1 MIFGKTKKIKIGDLL
16 IEAGKITQ
24 DQLNEALNVQKE
36 KGGKIGDV
44 LVHLGCLTEL
54 DFAQMLGKQ
63 LNVPFIDLREY
74 SFRSEVVQKLPE
86 KIARRY
92 GSILLDTVASGYLVG
107 MADPSDLAAYDAL
120 TQILN
125 SHVETAI
132 VLQSDLNHVFNAI
145 YRKTED
151 ISSFAK
157 ELKDEIQQ
165 GEDKTEEVKSI
176 SANAAP
182 VIKLLDSIF
191 EDAVQ
196 MRASDIHIEPDENA
210 LRIRQRVDGILHEN
224 IIPGKEIASALV
236 LRIKLMAEMNIS
248 EKRLP
253 QDGRFRVTVK
263 DKNID
268 VRAAVMPVHFGEAVV
283 FRLMDQ
289 SKGIVKLD
297 KLGFPKAML
306 TKIKNIISRPNGI
319 ILVTGPTGSGKTTS
333 LYSMLNELNTAD
345 RKIITIEDPVEYVL
359 PRVNQVQIN
368 NSIDLNFAAVLR
380 ATLRHDPDVIMVGEM
395 RDEETVK
402 IGLRSAMTGHL
413 VFSTL
418 HTNDAASCAVR
429 LIDMGAEGFLVAGAL
444 RGILAQRL
452 ARKICDG
459 CITSYMPTE
468 QEKAWIYGL
477 TAKEHSTFSFKIGK
491 GCSRCNQSGYLGRI
505 GVYEYLEI
513 TPELAD
519 ILRTNDTNA
528 FIKATRTQV
537 GYQTLTQFIFDK
549 ASEGITTLAEVFKIT
564 GEVS

>member
-1 MIFGKTKKIKIGDLL
+1 MMFGKTKKIGDLL
-16 IEAGKITQ
+16 IDAGKITR
-24 DQLNEALNVQKE
+24 DQLNQALNAQKE
-36 KGGKIGDV
+36 KGGKLGDV
-44 LVHLGCLTEL
+44 LISLGCLTEI
-54 DFAQMLGKQ
+54 DFAQVLGKQ
-63 LNVPFIDLREY
+63 LNVSFVDLREY
-74 SFRSEVVQKLPE
+74 AFKTEIIQRLPE

-92 GSILLDTVASGYLVG
+92 GAILLDAVAGGYLVG

-125 SHVETAI
+125 CRVEVVI
-132 VLQSDLNHVFNAI
+132 VLQSDLTHVFNAI

-157 ELKDEIQQ
+157 ALKDEIQQ
-165 GEDKTEEVKSI
+165 GTDKTEEIKSI
-176 SANAAP
+176 AANAAP

-191 EDAVQ
+191 EDAIQ
-196 MRASDIHIEPDENA
+196 MRASDIHIEPDEGL

-253 QDGRFRVTVK
+253 QEGRFRVNVK

-289 SKGIVKLD
+289 SKGVMKLES
-297 KLGFPKAML
+297 LGFSPAML
-306 TKIKNIISRPNGI
+306 TKIKHIINQPTGI
-319 ILVTGPTGSGKTTS
+319 ILLTGPTGSGKTTS

-345 RKIITIEDPVEYVL
+345 RKIITIEDPVEYIL
-359 PRVNQVQIN
+359 PRINQVQV
-368 NSIDLNFAAVLR
+368 NSAIDLSFASILR
-380 ATLRHDPDVIMVGEM
+380 STLRHDPDVIMIGEM

-418 HTNDAASCAVR
+418 HTNDAASCAIR

-444 RGILAQRL
+444 RGVLAQRL
-452 ARKICDG
+452 VRKICDG
-459 CITSYMPTE
+459 CAVSYVPTE
-468 QEKAWIYGL
+468 QENAWIHGL
-477 TAKEHSTFSFKIGK
+477 TAKAPSAFSFKIGK
-491 GCSRCNQSGYLGRI
+491 GCSRCNKSGYLGRMA
-505 GVYEYLEI
+505 VYEFLEI
-513 TPELAD
+513 TSELAD
-519 ILRTNDTNA
+519 LLRTNDTHA
-528 FIKATRTQV
+528 FMQAVRLQD
-537 GYQTLTQFIFDK
+537 GFQTLTQCIFDK
-549 ASEGITTLAEVFKIT
+549 ASEGLTTLDEVFKIT
-564 GEVS
+564 GEFS

>member
-1 MIFGKTKKIKIGDLL
+1 MMFGKTKKIGDLL
-16 IEAGKITQ
+16 IDAGKITQ
-24 DQLNEALNVQKE
+24 NKLNEALNVQKE
-36 KGGKIGDV
+36 KGGKLGDV
-44 LVHLGCLTEL
+44 LIALGYLTEM
-54 DFAQMLGKQ
+54 DFAQVLGKQ
-63 LNVPFIDLREY
+63 LNVPFVDLREY
-74 SFRSEVVQKLPE
+74 AFKTEVVQRLPE

-92 GSILLDTVASGYLVG
+92 GAILLDTVAGGYLIG

-120 TQILN
+120 IQILN
-125 SHVETAI
+125 CRIEVAI
-132 VLQSDLNHVFNAI
+132 VLQSDLTHVCNAI

-157 ELKDEIQQ
+157 ALKDEIQQ
-165 GEDKTEEVKSI
+165 GADKTEEIKSI

-191 EDAVQ
+191 EDAMQ
-196 MRASDIHIEPDENA
+196 MRASDIHIEPDEGL
-210 LRIRQRVDGILHEN
+210 LRIRQRVDGLLHEN

-253 QDGRFRVTVK
+253 QEGRFRVNVK

-268 VRAAVMPVHFGEAVV
+268 VRAAVMPVHFGESVV

-289 SKGIVKLD
+289 SKGVMKLD
-297 KLGFPKAML
+297 SLGFSPSML
-306 TKIKNIISRPNGI
+306 AKIKNIINKPTGI
-319 ILVTGPTGSGKTTS
+319 ILLTGPTGSGKTTS

-345 RKIITIEDPVEYVL
+345 RKIITIEDPVEYIL
-359 PRVNQVQIN
+359 PRINQIQVN
-368 NSIDLNFAAVLR
+368 SAIDLSFATILR
-380 ATLRHDPDVIMVGEM
+380 ATLRHDPDVIMIGEM

-418 HTNDAASCAVR
+418 HTNDAASCAIR

-444 RGILAQRL
+444 RGVLAQRL
-452 ARKICDG
+452 VRKICDG
-459 CITSYMPTE
+459 CTMPYVPTE
-468 QEKAWIYGL
+468 QENAWIHGL
-477 TAKEHSTFSFKIGK
+477 TAKEPSAFSFKMGK
-491 GCSRCNQSGYLGRI
+491 GCSRCNRSGYLGRV
-505 GVYEYLEI
+505 GVYEFLEI

-519 ILRTNDTNA
+519 LLRTNDTHA
-528 FIKATRTQV
+528 FMQAVRMQDDF
-537 GYQTLTQFIFDK
+537 QTLTQCIFDK
-549 ASEGITTLAEVFKIT
+549 ASGGITTLAEVFKIT

>member
-1 MIFGKTKKIKIGDLL
+1 MMFGKTKKIGDLL
-16 IEAGKITQ
+16 IDAGKITQ
-24 DQLNEALNVQKE
+24 NQLNEALNVQKE
-36 KGGKIGDV
+36 KGGKLGDV
-44 LVHLGCLTEL
+44 LITLGYLTEM
-54 DFAQMLGKQ
+54 DFAQVLGKQ
-63 LNVPFIDLREY
+63 LNVPFFDLREY
-74 SFRSEVVQKLPE
+74 AFKTEVVQRLPE

-92 GSILLDTVASGYLVG
+92 GAILLDTVAGGYLVG

-125 SHVETAI
+125 CRVEVAI
-132 VLQSDLNHVFNAI
+132 VLQSDLTHVCNAI

-157 ELKDEIQQ
+157 ALKDEIQQ
-165 GEDKTEEVKSI
+165 GTDKTEEIKSI

-191 EDAVQ
+191 EDAMQ
-196 MRASDIHIEPDENA
+196 MRASDIHIEPDEGL
-210 LRIRQRVDGILHEN
+210 LRIRQRVDGLLHEN

-253 QDGRFRVTVK
+253 QEGRFRVNVK

-268 VRAAVMPVHFGEAVV
+268 VRVAVMPVHFGESVV

-289 SKGIVKLD
+289 SKGVLKLEN
-297 KLGFPKAML
+297 LGFSPAML
-306 TKIKNIISRPNGI
+306 IKIKNLINKPTGI
-319 ILVTGPTGSGKTTS
+319 ILLTGPTGSGKTTS

-345 RKIITIEDPVEYVL
+345 RKIITIEDPVEYLL
-359 PRVNQVQIN
+359 PGIGQTQVN
-368 NSIDLNFAAVLR
+368 SAIDLNFAAILR
-380 ATLRHDPDVIMVGEM
+380 ATLRHDPDVIMIGEM

-418 HTNDAASCAVR
+418 HTNDAASCAIR

-444 RGILAQRL
+444 RGVLAQRL
-452 ARKICDG
+452 VRKICDG
-459 CITSYMPTE
+459 CTMPYSPTE
-468 QEKAWIYGL
+468 QENAWIHGL
-477 TAKEHSTFSFKIGK
+477 TAKEPSTFSFKMGK
-491 GCSRCNQSGYLGRI
+491 GCSRCNRSGYLGRVA
-505 GVYEYLEI
+505 VYEFLEI
-513 TPELAD
+513 TSELAD
-519 ILRTNDTNA
+519 LLRTNDTHA
-528 FIKATRTQV
+528 FMQAVRLQD
-537 GYQTLTQFIFDK
+537 GFQTLTQCVFDK
-549 ASEGITTLAEVFKIT
+549 ASAGLTTLSEVFKIT